1 MVRARGR
8 RELRAPWQARA
19 ARIVVPALLAGLGT
33 TGIVAVATGS
43 TVPPEST
50 SSPSISASAPP
61 QALVREQPTSR
72 SAGARAALGD
82 AAQDK
87 AADRAKAR
95 ATKAAKA
102 KAKAKAARAAAKVRA
117 GKAAQARA
125 AARAKAAAEAAS
137 LTVVGTRYTRVAL
150 NVRVRASAGSRLIT
164 VLKSGSKMA
173 VTGTVRGGWRSI
185 SYRGA
190 GGWVKNQYLVRSKP
204 KARTTTTSTGI
215 SSRAC
220 AGGSRVESGL
230 TPDAIRV
237 HRAICARFTSVR
249 AYGGVR
255 ADSLPEHPSGRALD
269 AMIAS
274 KGTGWAIANYVR
286 ANARRLGVSQVLFDR
301 RIWTVQRGGEG
312 WRSFSDRGSATAN
325 HEDHVH
331 VTVYG
336 RSGR

>member
-1 MVRARGR
+1 M
-8 RELRAPWQARA
+8 
-19 ARIVVPALLAGLGT
+19 
-33 TGIVAVATGS
+33 
-43 TVPPEST
+43 
-50 SSPSISASAPP
+50 
-61 QALVREQPTSR
+61 
-72 SAGARAALGD
+72 
-82 AAQDK
+82 
-87 AADRAKAR
+87 
-95 ATKAAKA
+95 
-102 KAKAKAARAAAKVRA
+102 
-117 GKAAQARA
+117 
-125 AARAKAAAEAAS
+125 
-137 LTVVGTRYTRVAL
+137 VGTRYTRVAL
-150 NVRVRASAGSRLIT
+150 NVRARASAGSRLIT
-164 VLKSGSKMA
+164 VLKSGSKVA
-173 VTGTVRGGWRSI
+173 VTGTVRGGWRYV

-237 HRAICARFTSVR
+237 HRAICARFPSVR